1 MKALLEGKDLAET
14 LRQLH
19 KDVPKADRLIFSANG
34 HLDVTAFNSASFQG
48 KTVEMPCDTW
58 DEGQTAIKSFDM
70 IYKLSQD
77 SEIKAG
83 KLTLEVQ
90 DDRLSLTTVFECRV
104 KKPQSRPFPY
114 SFDVPAE
121 YRFETVDYTGLN
133 IAAVIEEEPEPEA
146 PAPIHTPS
154 PDLLKSVTVPS
165 VMVKGYLPR
174 TRDTS
179 VVIAS
184 TSKAVLMLV
193 QNGDSSAA
201 HILAAATSERFS
213 LSIPVKVLR
222 AAIKASDTL
231 TIGIRGRAFEWQ
243 GLKDTHGHPDRKYI
257 SKGEPLARECFHFVE
272 TTLGEVNGV
281 PVLNKKQS
289 YSDYR
294 HDRVA
299 GTCIP
304 SRHVI
309 AYRDT
314 TDTPAYRKYGFDSS
328 ERLPVYGPWH
338 YVRLLNTPPAIA
350 NQIALRM
357 SEKAGRKLESVY
369 TYEGEEIILE
379 SEIHPGPTWEVLRV
393 DRKHGEYSY
402 NRDEWNV
409 FVTFKTAKDH
419 RRGSKDTCRVGI
431 ARGLTDEQSKLL
443 TKRPDIAAQL
453 LNGTLTVYAL
463 PELLAKEAAP
473 KMKVVETIFG
483 EVTVRT
489 VPVRQEPVRQTE
501 HREKVIIQE
510 PITMEMFEI

>member
-19 KDVPKADRLIFSANG
+19 KDVPKADRIIFSANG
-34 HLDVTAFNSASFQG
+34 HLDVTAFNSSNFQG
-48 KTVEMPCDTW
+48 KTLEMPCSTLT
-58 DEGQTAIKSFDM
+58 EGTTAIKSFEQL
-70 IYKLSQD
+70 YKLSQD
-77 SEIKAG
+77 KELRDGNLLFDTKG
-83 KLTLEVQ
+83 
-90 DDRLSLTTVFECRV
+90 DRFILLPDQWLRYNVT
-104 KKPQSRPFPY
+104 
-114 SFDVPAE
+114 AE
-121 YRFETVDYTGLN
+121 YRFETFEAPPAAN
-133 IAAVIEEEPEPEA
+133 IAAVFEEEVTEA
-146 PAPIHTPS
+146 PAQPAPTPS

-179 VVIAS
+179 VIIAS
-184 TSKAVLMLV
+184 TSKAVLLLV
-193 QNGDSSAA
+193 RDGATSAA
-201 HILAAATSERFS
+201 HILAAATDERFS

-231 TIGIRGRAFEWQ
+231 TIGIRYKGFEWR
-243 GLKDTHGHPDRKYI
+243 GLKDTHGHPDSRYSEKDA
-257 SKGEPLARECFHFVE
+257 PRARTTFHFVE
-272 TTLGEVNGV
+272 GIMGEVNGV
-281 PVLNKKQS
+281 PVPNIH
-289 YSDYR
+289 R
-294 HDRVA
+294 GEHFGHGDRVA
-299 GTCIP
+299 DTCVP
-304 SRHVI
+304 SRRVI
-309 AYRDT
+309 AYRDA
-314 TDTPAYRKYGFDSS
+314 TDTPAYQKRGIDSA